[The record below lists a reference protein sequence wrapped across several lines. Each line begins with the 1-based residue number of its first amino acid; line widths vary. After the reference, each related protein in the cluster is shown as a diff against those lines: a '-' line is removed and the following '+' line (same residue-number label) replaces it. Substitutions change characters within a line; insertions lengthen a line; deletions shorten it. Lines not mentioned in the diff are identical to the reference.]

1 MSRCG
6 RTAHLEAVALGEASP
21 ATSAELRAHAK
32 QCALCRHEL
41 NWLESESTLFRQR
54 AGRDEV
60 AHLWKGVAQRR
71 GLETPRAWPRVL
83 VAMAAA
89 AALVLTVG
97 RVAPKPVSL
106 ATDGS
111 RAEEEPLESSM
122 LSSPA
127 FLFFQEDEPCS
138 KLPTGVGFQCSPV
151 VPASFLAS
159 R

>member
-6 RTAHLEAVALGEASP
+6 RTAQLEAVALGEAP
-21 ATSAELRAHAK
+21 PVVANELRAHAK
-32 QCALCRHEL
+32 HCALCRHEL

-60 AHLWKGVAQRR
+60 AELWKGVAARR
-71 GLETPRAWPRVL
+71 GLSAPRQWPRVL

-89 AALVLTVG
+89 AVLMLLVGHSTPPS
-97 RVAPKPVSL
+97 ASM
-106 ATDGS
+106 ATDGGNGQ
-111 RAEEEPLESSM
+111 ELLESPM
-122 LSSPA
+122 LASPA
-127 FLFFQEDEPCS
+127 LFFEDSAPCS
-138 KLPTGVGFQCSPV
+138 KLPSGVGFQCSPA